1 VPDIFLWGSGKEGF
15 VAPLDPDA
23 LGSSH
28 EFWGKE
34 IVSFGPW
41 VRTVEESI
49 FQDERNVFWRRAP
62 QKDTEKI
69 MICGKCASS
78 MDVAWEMIGQN
89 FFKDWDSVIAVEQ
102 VAGRGQHR
110 REWVSPPGNIY
121 ASWAWSG
128 LAEKIG
134 EDSPWRS
141 LLSLV
146 TGYIVA
152 RALEEFGLFVKLK
165 WPNDLILKDRK
176 IGGILIEERRGK
188 IVFGIGLN
196 TASAPPDGG
205 FENDYS
211 VPATS
216 FDSAGIHLPPLS
228 VWVKLVKSAQ
238 NSFERIIADLKP
250 IDFIELVTGRLAW
263 LGRQVLVKRNESDVY
278 KARIAG
284 LAPDGGLVLKR
295 NGTDEVL
302 YSGRMLPV

>member
-15 VAPLDPDA
+15 AAPLDPDA
-23 LGSSH
+23 LGSRH
-28 EFWGKE
+28 EFWKKE
-34 IVSFGPW
+34 MASFGPW
-41 VRTVEESI
+41 EPAAEKSI
-49 FQDERNVFWRRAP
+49 SQDERNIVWRRAC
-62 QKDTEKI
+62 QKTPSKI

-78 MDVAWEMIGQN
+78 MDVAWEMIDRN
-89 FFKDWDSVIAVEQ
+89 FFKNWDSVIAVEQ

-110 REWVSPPGNIY
+110 RKWISPPGNIY
-121 ASWAWSG
+121 ASWAWPDLS
-128 LAEKIG
+128 EKIG
-134 EDSPWRS
+134 EDSPWKNLFP
-141 LLSLV
+141 LL

-152 RALEEFGLFVKLK
+152 QALEEFSLFVKLK

-188 IVFGIGLN
+188 IVLGIGLN
-196 TASAPPDGG
+196 TVSAPPDGE

-216 FDSAGIHLPPLS
+216 FYREGIHLTPLS
-228 VWVKLVKSAQ
+228 VWIKLVKSAQ
-238 NSFERIIADLKP
+238 NSFEKIINNLNP
-250 IDFIELVTGRLAW
+250 GDFIELITGRLAW
-263 LGRQVLVKRNESDVY
+263 LGRQVLVKRNGSDVY

-284 LAPDGGLVLKR
+284 LAPDGGLLLNR